1 MPPIAML
8 LPLLGDVLDR
18 VLPDDK
24 SKEQA
29 KLEVAR
35 MALEGRTIELN
46 AIRDVDVAQA
56 QVNAAEASTGGFAST
71 WRPAAGWV
79 TVLALGY
86 QFLIYPFLVWYST
99 TNNIPAPPSVMNDDL
114 WVLVFGML
122 GLGAYR
128 TFEKVKR

>member
-1 MPPIAML
+1 ML

-56 QVNAAEASTGGFAST
+56 QVNAVEASTDVFRGG
-71 WRPAAGWV
+71 WRPFIGWV
-79 TVLALGY
+79 SGIGLAY
-86 QFLIYPFLVWYST
+86 QFIAYPILHGFYPQLTPLDTDSLMWLIT
-99 TNNIPAPPSVMNDDL
+99 
-114 WVLVFGML
+114 GML

-128 TFEKVKR
+128 TFEKVKK

>member
-24 SKEQA
+24 TKEQA

-35 MALEGRTIELN
+35 MALESRTIELN
-46 AIRDVDVAQA
+46 AVRDVDVAQA

-79 TVLALGY
+79 TVLALAY

-128 TFEKVKR
+128 TFEKVKK

>member
-1 MPPIAML
+1 MPPIAAL
-8 LPLLGDVLDR
+8 LPLIGDILDR

-29 KLEVAR
+29 KLEMAK
-35 MALEGRTIELN
+35 MALESRTIELN

-56 QVNAAEASTGGFAST
+56 QVNAAEASTDLFRGG
-71 WRPAAGWV
+71 WRPFIGWV
-79 TVLALGY
+79 SGVGLAY
-86 QFLIYPFLVWYST
+86 QFVAYPMLNGYYPQLTPLDTESLMWLIT
-99 TNNIPAPPSVMNDDL
+99 
-114 WVLVFGML
+114 GML

>member
-1 MPPIAML
+1 MPPIAAL
-8 LPLLGDVLDR
+8 LPFIGDILDR

-29 KLEVAR
+29 KLEMAK
-35 MALEGRTIELN
+35 MALESRTIELN

-56 QVNAAEASTGGFAST
+56 QVNAAEASTDLFRGG
-71 WRPAAGWV
+71 WRPFIGWV
-79 TVLALGY
+79 SGVGLAY
-86 QFLIYPFLVWYST
+86 QFVVYPMLNGYYPQLTPLDTESLMWLIT
-99 TNNIPAPPSVMNDDL
+99 
-114 WVLVFGML
+114 GML

>member
-29 KLEVAR
+29 KLEMAK
-35 MALEGRTIELN
+35 MALESRAIELN

-56 QVNAAEASTGGFAST
+56 QVNASEVTTGGFAST
-71 WRPAAGWV
+71 WRRAAGWV

-86 QFLIYPFLVWYST
+86 QFLIYPFLAWYST
-99 TNNIPAPPSVMNDDL
+99 ANNIPAPPSVMNDDL

-128 TFEKVKR
+128 TFEKVRR

>member
-1 MPPIAML
+1 
-8 LPLLGDVLDR
+8 

-29 KLEVAR
+29 KLEMAK
-35 MALEGRTIELN
+35 MALESRTIELN

-56 QVNAAEASTGGFAST
+56 QVNVAEASTDLFRGG
-71 WRPAAGWV
+71 WRPFIGWV
-79 TVLALGY
+79 SGVGLAY
-86 QFLIYPFLVWYST
+86 QFVAYPMLNGYYPQLTPLDTDSLMWLIT
-99 TNNIPAPPSVMNDDL
+99 
-114 WVLVFGML
+114 GML